1 MNEIILTRESSEEQ
15 IKQYF
20 IEILKLS
27 KLNNQY
33 PVDFDTAWM
42 LVYTD
47 KHKAVEELKDKF
59 LEDVDYQALTQKVVC
74 KNGIG
79 SSRLIKYFL
88 SVSCLEFFI
97 ARKVRPVFEIYRQ
110 VFHQVVNQ
118 VILPKTYIEALEAL
132 LESEKQKQQLQIEAK
147 EANDHVQ
154 RLTHDSKTY
163 TTSEIAKE
171 LNLKSANQLN
181 KILEDKG
188 IQYKLNGTWLL
199 YSNYADKDYV
209 SIKQQTLDNG
219 KIIYD
224 RRWNNKGRD
233 FILELLKER

>member
-1 MNEIILTRESSEEQ
+1 MNELIKVSEKDGKKVVSARELYKVLELSDGQFSRWA
-15 IKQYF
+15 KTNV
-20 IEILKLS
+20 IENPYAIENEDWVGFDIDVEGNSTKDYAIVLPFAKKIAMMS
-27 KLNNQY
+27 KTEVGNRVRDY
-33 PVDFDTAWM
+33 
-42 LVYTD
+42 
-47 KHKAVEELKDKF
+47 F
-59 LEDVDYQALTQKVVC
+59 LECEQKAKTNAIQLPNFNNPAEAARAWALEYEAKQQAL
-74 KNGIG
+74 
-79 SSRLIKYFL
+79 L
-88 SVSCLEFFI
+88 
-97 ARKVRPVFEIYRQ
+97 
-110 VFHQVVNQ
+110 
-118 VILPKTYIEALEAL
+118 
-132 LESEKQKQQLQIEAK
+132 EAK
-147 EANDHVQ
+147 EANVHIQ

-209 SIKQQTLDNG
+209 SVKQQTLDNG

-224 RRWNNKGRD
+224 RRWNGKGRD

>member
-1 MNEIILTRESSEEQ
+1 MNELIKVTEKDGKQIVSARELYLLLGHDPSNYARWSKSNIVENPYAIENEDWVAVVMGDELENQ
-15 IKQYF
+15 NVNPTKDYAISITMAKKIAMMSKTEKGNLIRDYF
-20 IEILKLS
+20 IECEK
-27 KLNNQY
+27 
-33 PVDFDTAWM
+33 
-42 LVYTD
+42 
-47 KHKAVEELKDKF
+47 
-59 LEDVDYQALTQKVVC
+59 QAKTNAIQLP
-74 KNGIG
+74 NF
-79 SSRLIKYFL
+79 SNPA
-88 SVSCLEFFI
+88 EA
-97 ARKVRPVFEIYRQ
+97 ARSW
-110 VFHQVVNQ
+110 
-118 VILPKTYIEALEAL
+118 ALEYEAKQQAL
-132 LESEKQKQQLQIEAK
+132 LEAK
-147 EANDHVQ
+147 KANDHVQ

-209 SIKQQTLDNG
+209 SVKQQTLDNG

-224 RRWNNKGRD
+224 RRWNGKGRD

>member
-1 MNEIILTRESSEEQ
+1 MNELIKVTEKEGKQLVSARELYLSLGYDPSNYARWSKSNIVENPYAIENEDWAAVVSHDELENQ
-15 IKQYF
+15 NVNPTKDYAISITMAKKIAMMSKTEKGNLIRDYF
-20 IEILKLS
+20 IECEKQAKTNAIQLPNF
-27 KLNNQY
+27 NN
-33 PVDFDTAWM
+33 PAEAARAW
-42 LVYTD
+42 
-47 KHKAVEELKDKF
+47 
-59 LEDVDYQALTQKVVC
+59 
-74 KNGIG
+74 
-79 SSRLIKYFL
+79 
-88 SVSCLEFFI
+88 
-97 ARKVRPVFEIYRQ
+97 
-110 VFHQVVNQ
+110 
-118 VILPKTYIEALEAL
+118 ALEYEAKQQAL
-132 LESEKQKQQLQIEAK
+132 LEAK
-147 EANDHVQ
+147 KANGHIQ

-188 IQYKLNGTWLL
+188 VQYKLNGTWLL

-224 RRWNNKGRD
+224 RRWNGKGRD